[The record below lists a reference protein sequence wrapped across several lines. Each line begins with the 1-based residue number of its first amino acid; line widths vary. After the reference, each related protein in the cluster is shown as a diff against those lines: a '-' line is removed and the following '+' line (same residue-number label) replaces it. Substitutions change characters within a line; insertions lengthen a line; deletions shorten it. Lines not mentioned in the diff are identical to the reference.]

1 MKEFLFIKKV
11 LVLSLLAFVFSA
23 LQCGNTSNS
32 SETIKPEPSKPT
44 LDELIG
50 EMIIIGIDGTQL
62 SQTPAVKKYLAAGN
76 LGGIILYEKNI
87 AKTNS
92 KTTLKTLCK
101 EIQSQSNKTV
111 FIGIDQE
118 GGTVNRLKTKYG
130 FPKSVTAKY
139 LGELN
144 NLDSSRAYAQ
154 TMAKTIKE
162 LGINV
167 NFTPCVDLCSNPNNP
182 IIAKYGRCYSDNPQ
196 IVATHAGIF
205 SETLFE
211 NNILPVLKHFPGHG
225 SSKGD
230 THLGM
235 ADVTEVWTEN
245 EIVPYRALIKKDLAQ
260 AIMSAHIINAKLD
273 PDTLPSTLS
282 KPILTGMLRNDLGFK
297 GVIFS
302 DDMQMRA
309 ISDHY
314 GLENAIL
321 MAVNAGIDVLMFSG
335 NIPGTETPTI
345 ERVFATFNK
354 LIEEGKISEKRLLES
369 YERIQA
375 VKSKL

>member
-92 KTTLKTLCK
+92 KVTLKTLCN

-144 NLDSSRAYAQ
+144 NVDSSKAYAQ

-245 EIVPYRALIKKDLAQ
+245 ELVPYRALIKKDLAQ

>member
-1 MKEFLFIKKV
+1 M
-11 LVLSLLAFVFSA
+11 
-23 LQCGNTSNS
+23 
-32 SETIKPEPSKPT
+32 
-44 LDELIG
+44 
-50 EMIIIGIDGTQL
+50 
-62 SQTPAVKKYLAAGN
+62 
-76 LGGIILYEKNI
+76 
-87 AKTNS
+87 
-92 KTTLKTLCK
+92 
-101 EIQSQSNKTV
+101 
-111 FIGIDQE
+111 
-118 GGTVNRLKTKYG
+118 
-130 FPKSVTAKY
+130 
-139 LGELN
+139 
-144 NLDSSRAYAQ
+144 
-154 TMAKTIKE
+154 
-162 LGINV
+162 
-167 NFTPCVDLCSNPNNP
+167 
-182 IIAKYGRCYSDNPQ
+182 
-196 IVATHAGIF
+196 
-205 SETLFE
+205 
-211 NNILPVLKHFPGHG
+211 PVLKHFPGHG

>member
-32 SETIKPEPSKPT
+32 SETIKPEPLKPT

-92 KTTLKTLCK
+92 KVTLKTLCN
-101 EIQSQSNKTV
+101 EIQTQSNKTV

-144 NLDSSRAYAQ
+144 NVDSSKAYAQ

-245 EIVPYRALIKKDLAQ
+245 ELVPYRALIKKDLAQ

-345 ERVFATFNK
+345 ERVFSTFNK
-354 LIEEGKISEKRLLES
+354 LIEDGKISEKRLLES

>member
-245 EIVPYRALIKKDLAQ
+245 ELVPYRALIKKDLAQ

>member
-92 KTTLKTLCK
+92 KVTLKTLCN

-144 NLDSSRAYAQ
+144 NVDSSKAYAQ

-245 EIVPYRALIKKDLAQ
+245 ELVPYRALIKKDLAQ

-314 GLENAIL
+314 GLENTIL

-345 ERVFATFNK
+345 ERVFSTFNK
-354 LIEEGKISEKRLLES
+354 LIEDGKISEKRLLES

>member
-144 NLDSSRAYAQ
+144 NVDSSKAYAQ

-245 EIVPYRALIKKDLAQ
+245 ELVPYRALIKKDLAQ

>member
-92 KTTLKTLCK
+92 KVTLKTLCN

-144 NLDSSRAYAQ
+144 NVDSSKAYAQ

-245 EIVPYRALIKKDLAQ
+245 ELVPYRALIKKDLAQ

-345 ERVFATFNK
+345 ERVFSTFNK
-354 LIEEGKISEKRLLES
+354 LIEDGKISEKRLLES

>member
-1 MKEFLFIKKV
+1 MKFNKILFIFLFPV
-11 LVLSLLAFVFSA
+11 LGLVY
-23 LQCGNTSNS
+23 CSNQEKS
-32 SETIKPEPSKPT
+32 TKAAPEDPKPRLEQ
-44 LDELIG
+44 LIG
-50 EMIIIGIDGTQL
+50 EMIIVGVDGTTL
-62 SQTPAVKKYLAAGN
+62 SQNPSVKKYLEKDE

-87 AKTNS
+87 SKVNS
-92 KTTLKTLCK
+92 AELLKSFCA
-101 EIQSQSNKTV
+101 EIQKTSPNFT

-139 LGELN
+139 LGDLN
-144 NLDSSRAYAQ
+144 NVDSSKYYAEV
-154 TMAKTIKE
+154 MSKTLID

-167 NFTPCVDLCSNPNNP
+167 NFTPCVDLCSNPDNP
-182 IIAKYGRCYSDNPQ
+182 IIAKYGRCYSDNPE
-196 IVATHAGIF
+196 IVTRHASIF
-205 SETLFE
+205 SNTLWE
-211 NNILPVLKHFPGHG
+211 NKILPVLKHFPGHG
-225 SSKGD
+225 SSQGD

-235 ADVTEVWTEN
+235 ADVTTVWTKN
-245 EIVPYRALIKKDLAQ
+245 ELVPYEQMIKNGAAP

-273 PDTLPSTLS
+273 SDTLPSTLS
-282 KPILTGMLRNDLGFK
+282 KPILTGLLRNQLGFK
-297 GVIFS
+297 GLIFS

-345 ERVFATFNK
+345 ERVHKTFKK
-354 LIEEGKISEKRLLES
+354 LVDEGKISEERLLES
-369 YERIQA
+369 YIRIKA
-375 VKSKL
+375 AKFKM

>member
-32 SETIKPEPSKPT
+32 SETIKPEPLKPT

-50 EMIIIGIDGTQL
+50 EMIIFGIDGTQL

-92 KTTLKTLCK
+92 KVTLKTLCN
-101 EIQSQSNKTV
+101 EIQTQSNKTV

-144 NLDSSRAYAQ
+144 NVDSSKAYAQ

-245 EIVPYRALIKKDLAQ
+245 ELVPYRALIKKDLAQ

-345 ERVFATFNK
+345 ERVFSTFNK
-354 LIEEGKISEKRLLES
+354 LIEDGKISEKRLLES

>member
-1 MKEFLFIKKV
+1 MLFPTFCF
-11 LVLSLLAFVFSA
+11 AY
-23 LQCGNTSNS
+23 CGNKLQPDEKSPVD
-32 SETIKPEPSKPT
+32 EKPSISK
-44 LDELIG
+44 LIG
-50 EMIIIGIDGTQL
+50 QMIIVGVDGTQL
-62 SQTPAVKKYLAAGN
+62 NQNASVKSYLEKGE
-76 LGGIILYEKNI
+76 LGGIIFYEKNI
-87 AKTNS
+87 SKVASAKTI
-92 KTTLKTLCK
+92 TTFCQ
-101 EIQSQSNKTV
+101 EIQKSSPNKI

-139 LGELN
+139 LGELDN
-144 NLDSSRAYAQ
+144 EDSTAFYAE
-154 TMAKTIKE
+154 TMSKTLVD

-167 NFTPCVDLCSNPNNP
+167 NFTPCVDLCSNPDNP
-182 IIAKYGRCYSDNPQ
+182 IIAKYGRCFSDNPEM
-196 IVATHAGIF
+196 VTKHASIF
-205 SETLFE
+205 STILLK
-211 NNILPVLKHFPGHG
+211 NKILPVLKHFPGHG

-235 ADVTEVWTEN
+235 ADVTDVWTKN
-245 EIVPYRALIKKDLAQ
+245 ELVPYQQMINNGAAP
-260 AIMSAHIINAKLD
+260 AIMSAHIINANLD

-297 GVIFS
+297 GLIFS

-321 MAVNAGIDVLMFSG
+321 MAVNAGVDVLMFSG

-345 ERVFATFNK
+345 ERVQNTFKK
-354 LIEEGKISEKRLLES
+354 LVTEGKISEERLLES
-369 YERIQA
+369 YTRIQA
-375 VKSKL
+375 AKSNM

>member
-92 KTTLKTLCK
+92 KVTLKTLCN

-144 NLDSSRAYAQ
+144 NVDSSKAYAQ

>member
-1 MKEFLFIKKV
+1 MKFNKILFILLFPV
-11 LVLSLLAFVFSA
+11 LGLVY
-23 LQCGNTSNS
+23 CSNQEKS
-32 SETIKPEPSKPT
+32 TKAAPEDPKPRLEQ
-44 LDELIG
+44 LIG
-50 EMIIIGIDGTQL
+50 EMIIVGVDGTTL
-62 SQTPAVKKYLAAGN
+62 SQNPSVKKYLEKDE

-87 AKTNS
+87 SKVNS
-92 KTTLKTLCK
+92 AELLKSFCA
-101 EIQSQSNKTV
+101 EIQKTSPNFT

-139 LGELN
+139 LGDLN
-144 NLDSSRAYAQ
+144 NVDSSKYYAEV
-154 TMAKTIKE
+154 MSKTLID

-167 NFTPCVDLCSNPNNP
+167 NFTPCVDLCSNPDNP
-182 IIAKYGRCYSDNPQ
+182 IIAKYGRCYSDNPE
-196 IVATHAGIF
+196 IVTRHASIF
-205 SETLFE
+205 SNTLWE
-211 NNILPVLKHFPGHG
+211 NKILPVLKHFPGHG
-225 SSKGD
+225 SSQGD

-235 ADVTEVWTEN
+235 ADVTTVWTKN
-245 EIVPYRALIKKDLAQ
+245 ELVPYEQMIKNGAAP

-273 PDTLPSTLS
+273 SDTLPSTLS
-282 KPILTGMLRNDLGFK
+282 KPILTGLLRNQLGFK
-297 GVIFS
+297 GLIFS

-345 ERVFATFNK
+345 ERVHKTFKK
-354 LIEEGKISEKRLLES
+354 LVDEGKISEERLLES
-369 YERIQA
+369 YIRIKA
-375 VKSKL
+375 AKFKM